1 MQILRAA
8 VLSFCA
14 FMMQPAM
21 ADDVETT
28 LENFRTAGAGDFIAD
43 AYGYAV
49 CPSIGKGGIVIG
61 GAHGKGFVY
70 QGDDRTGKVKLNQIT
85 YGLLLGGQLYSQI
98 IFFRD

>member
-1 MQILRAA
+1 MPEENSLGERFMQILRAA

-28 LENFRTAGAGDFIAD
+28 LENFRTAGAGDFIDD

-49 CPSIGKGGIVIG
+49 FPSIGKGGIGIG
-61 GAHGKGFVY
+61 GAFQV
-70 QGDDRTGKVKLNQIT
+70 
-85 YGLLLGGQLYSQI
+85 
-98 IFFRD
+98 FCE